1 MAPESLKSLK
11 KQIENGLGDYSRLQK
26 KLASFLIDHWSEI
39 PLMAI
44 TDIALETGLSTASVS
59 RFTRRFGFK
68 GFYDFKDK
76 IKDELKAAFNPVDHF
91 FQVEADL
98 SGKKSLKKVARQD
111 VKNINK
117 LLSQI
122 SEQTFINLLHKVE
135 NADRVFIFGA
145 GISSVLASFTR
156 YVFNQ
161 VAKET
166 HVLDEGDMP
175 VEEKILLVTERDLI
189 IMLSFF
195 PYSKVTIEYAQLARE
210 RELDV
215 IAISDNEFSPI
226 SEYVSTVVAIPRENI
241 LFITSISAYTVL
253 INAVATEIA
262 LKKKESLTE
271 SLRQAEKILKRFYF
285 LS

>member
-1 MAPESLKSLK
+1 MAPDSPLSLKT
-11 KQIENGLGDYSRLQK
+11 QIENRMESFSRLQK
-26 KLASFLIDHWSEI
+26 KLASFLIDHWAEI

-44 TDIALETGLSTASVS
+44 TDIARETGLSTASVS
-59 RFTRRFGFK
+59 RFSRQFGFK

-76 IKDELKAAFNPVDHF
+76 IKDELKKEFNPVDRF
-91 FQVEADL
+91 FRVEADL
-98 SGKKSLKKVARQD
+98 SGKKSLQKVARQD
-111 VKNINK
+111 VKNINR

-135 NADRVFIFGA
+135 NAERVFIFGA
-145 GISSVLASFTR
+145 GISAVLASLTR

-161 VAKET
+161 VAKEA

-210 RELDV
+210 RDLDV
-215 IAISDNEFSPI
+215 VAISDNEFSPI

-271 SLRQAEKILKRFYF
+271 SLRKAEKVLKRFYF
-285 LS
+285 MG